1 MCTIGSDCMCS
12 SYVYSSVYWVEL
24 QDSEGSYMILRYAVF
39 MLTLNLQAESIN
51 KARYSKPAQAQSLSY
66 TTVLAGSCL
75 YPRNEHAFP
84 CRCLRNGKIILE
96 TNGDIIFL
104 PMNGD
109 CLNKT
114 IK

>member
-51 KARYSKPAQAQSLSY
+51 KARYSKPAQA
-66 TTVLAGSCL
+66 V
-75 YPRNEHAFP
+75 
-84 CRCLRNGKIILE
+84 IILHYIY
-96 TNGDIIFL
+96 NSSAVCDL
-104 PMNGD
+104 KSHKHPSKPY
-109 CLNKT
+109 LQKR
-114 IK
+114 